1 MGIELKGSCTIRKR
15 NNKTNNERK
24 NKSNTSPLMK
34 RKGVEG
40 STMEHGLG
48 ISVCHPG
55 IEETL
60 PGLSPGTKMDN
71 GNEWIE
77 LERATCNMQN
87 SKHFMCSSL

>member
-1 MGIELKGSCTIRKR
+1 MKLEGSCTIRKR
-15 NNKTNNERK
+15 NNKRN

-34 RKGVEG
+34 REGVDK
-40 STMEHGLG
+40 STMEHRLG

-60 PGLSPGTKMDN
+60 PGLPPGMKMGN

-77 LERATCNMQN
+77 LERAMCNMQN